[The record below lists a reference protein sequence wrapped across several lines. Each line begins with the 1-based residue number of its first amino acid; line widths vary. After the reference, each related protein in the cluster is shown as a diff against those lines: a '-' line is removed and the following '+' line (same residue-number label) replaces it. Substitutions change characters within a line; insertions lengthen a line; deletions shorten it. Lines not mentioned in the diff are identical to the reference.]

1 MGDQFQRVAY
11 SSYGE
16 AAHATEAGRLRDIG
30 IDVEKFLRGLLYQFD
45 APGIERRELDAWRL
59 ARSILEANLD
69 SQMGS
74 VLRVEVAQ
82 PDLDQFERF
91 RAAQTLAYLRYQK
104 GTPGRTGVWNA
115 AEDKV
120 RPRLISEIRAE
131 LATLGL
137 PEPAASWARAFGE
150 E

>member
-1 MGDQFQRVAY
+1 MVTSSSVSLY

-16 AAHATEAGRLRDIG
+16 AAHATEAERLRDIG

-74 VLRVEVAQ
+74 VLRAEVAR
-82 PDLDQFERF
+82 PDLDQFNRL

-104 GTPGRTGVWNA
+104 ATPGRTGVWDA
-115 AEDKV
+115 AEDKL
-120 RPRLISEIRAE
+120 RPRLIRRD
-131 LATLGL
+131 
-137 PEPAASWARAFGE
+137 PR
-150 E
+150 